1 MTKKKTLLW
10 LSSGPHKPPTD
21 EPFLRPWELVHFDI
35 THPPGRR
42 SPTLPPVRVGVLDFT
57 HHSQTIPPL
66 HLDSWIEA
74 LTPTAWVGLLPYAPH
89 SDVELSD
96 IVASFCVDYHTQPYD
111 CARLDNALGHLWGMA
126 ELQHQL
132 QTEDPG
138 QFEHHA
144 LDGHSP
150 AIRQTRALLKRF
162 AHTDEPVLIH
172 GDSGTGKGAAA
183 RFLHDHSTVA
193 QGPYITVN
201 CAALPINLT
210 QSELFGYEKGA
221 FTHAMSARAGRIEKA
236 DGGTLV
242 FSGIDELKPE
252 QQSALLRF
260 LQEGLIERVGS
271 HQPRKIRARIVATS
285 SLLLKDL
292 VTLGQFRGDIY
303 YRLGSLQVRM
313 PRLSERLDDI
323 PLLAE
328 IVLRS
333 VRRFATTRPKTL
345 CAAATR
351 CLFLYPWPGNLRE
364 FHNRIRQ
371 AALLSE
377 APQLTPADL
386 GLADLD
392 PDQPHVQ
399 ALSLETFRAR
409 AEQEAIAYC
418 LNLSNNNV
426 SAAARLLK
434 ISRLSLYRLMDK
446 HRQDLQTPSV
456 QSSSASHSPIN
467 KGESS

>member
-1 MTKKKTLLW
+1 MTTKKTLLW
-10 LSSGPHKPPTD
+10 LSTASHQPPTD
-21 EPFLRPWELVHFDI
+21 EPFLRPWELVHFDLAQ
-35 THPPGRR
+35 PPGRR
-42 SPTLPPVRVGVLDFT
+42 SPLLPPIRVGVLDFT
-57 HHSQTIPPL
+57 HHPQTTPPL
-66 HLDSWIEA
+66 YLDSWIEA
-74 LTPTAWVGLLPYAPH
+74 LTPTAWVGLLPHSPH
-89 SDVELSD
+89 HDAELSD
-96 IVASFCVDYHTQPYD
+96 MVASFCVDYHTRPYD

-138 QFEHHA
+138 QFEQHA

-162 AHTDEPVLIH
+162 AHTDEPVLIR

-183 RFLHDHSTVA
+183 RFLHDHSPVA

-201 CAALPINLT
+201 CAALPVNLT

-221 FTHAMSARAGRIEKA
+221 FTHAMTARAGRIEMA

-242 FSGIDELKPE
+242 LSGIDELKPE

-260 LQEGLIERVGS
+260 LQEGLIERIGS
-271 HQPRKIRARIVATS
+271 HRVRKIRARIVATS
-285 SLLLKDL
+285 SLVLENL
-292 VTLGQFRGDIY
+292 VAQGHFREDIY
-303 YRLGSLQVRM
+303 YRLGGLQVQL
-313 PRLSERLDDI
+313 PRLNDRLDDI
-323 PLLAE
+323 PLLADV
-328 IVLRS
+328 VLRS
-333 VRRFATTRPKTL
+333 VRRFAATRPKTL
-345 CAAATR
+345 CTAATR
-351 CLFLYPWPGNLRE
+351 CLYLYPWPGNLRE

-371 AALLSE
+371 AALLAE
-377 APQLTPADL
+377 GPQLTPADL

-392 PDQPHVQ
+392 PDQPLVQ

-409 AEQEAIAYC
+409 AEQEAITYC
-418 LNLSNNNV
+418 LNLSNHNV

-446 HRQDLQTPSV
+446 HRQDLQTPSTHPP
-456 QSSSASHSPIN
+456 SAKTPSIN

>member
-1 MTKKKTLLW
+1 MTTKKTILW
-10 LSSGPHKPPTD
+10 LSVGPRPPPAD
-21 EPFLRPWELVHFDI
+21 EPFLHAWDLVHFDLAQ
-35 THPPGRR
+35 PPGRR
-42 SPTLPPVRVGVLDFT
+42 SPLLPSIRVGVLDFS
-57 HHSQTIPPL
+57 HHPQTIPPFY
-66 HLDSWIEA
+66 LDSWIET
-74 LTPTAWVGLLPYAPH
+74 LTPTAWVGLLPHAPH
-89 SDVELSD
+89 NDVELSD
-96 IVASFCVDYHTQPYD
+96 MVASFCVDYHTQPFDY
-111 CARLDNALGHLWGMA
+111 ARLDNALGHLWGMA

-132 QTEDPG
+132 QTGDPG

-144 LDGHSP
+144 LDGSSP

-172 GDSGTGKGAAA
+172 GDSGTGKNAAA

-193 QGPYITVN
+193 QGPYISVN
-201 CAALPINLT
+201 CAALPVNLT

-221 FTHAMSARAGRIEKA
+221 FTHAMNARPGRIEMA

-242 FSGIDELKPE
+242 LSGIDELKLD
-252 QQSALLRF
+252 QQSTLLRF

-271 HQPRKIRARIVATS
+271 HQVRKIRARIVATS
-285 SLLLKDL
+285 SLVLEDL
-292 VTLGQFRGDIY
+292 VTLGHFREDIY
-303 YRLGSLQVRM
+303 YRLGGLQVHM
-313 PRLSERLDDI
+313 PRLRDRLDDI
-323 PLLAE
+323 PVLADV
-328 IVLRS
+328 VLRS

-351 CLFLYPWPGNLRE
+351 CLYLYPWPGNLRE
-364 FHNRIRQ
+364 LHNRIRQ
-371 AALLSE
+371 AALLGE
-377 APQLTPADL
+377 GPQLTPADL

-409 AEQEAIAYC
+409 AEQEAITYC
-418 LNLSNNNV
+418 LNLSNHNV

-446 HRQDLQTPSV
+446 HRHDLQTPPT
-456 QSSSASHSPIN
+456 QPLPAEGSSIN
-467 KGESS
+467 KGDLS